1 MTMRNFTVTP
11 ESWPLEGE
19 FIISKGA
26 CTAAEI
32 VVVEIADEDG
42 FVGRGECERTDKF
55 EPGYPDVVTAIEAM
69 RSPIETGVEREE
81 LQSLMPSGSA
91 RNAID
96 CALWDLAA
104 KRADIAAWKLA
115 GAPEPEPCL
124 TVLTISL
131 GSPEIMARDAAR
143 AAGRVILKLKLG
155 GEGDIERVAAVREAV
170 PKMRLTLDAN
180 EAWTPEML
188 PRYLDALAPYCIEFI
203 EQPLPIA
210 EDHCLDGIA
219 RPIPIAADESV
230 RDLESLEAM
239 VGRYD
244 IINIKLDKTGGL
256 TEALAL
262 AEAGRAAGLDIML
275 GCNLGT
281 SLAMAPAM
289 LLTKTARM
297 VDLDGP
303 LLLAEDRKP
312 GLRFEGS
319 LIHPPEPELW
329 G

>member
-1 MTMRNFTVTP
+1 MRIFTVTP
-11 ESWPLEGE
+11 ESWPVDGE

-26 CTAAEI
+26 CTSAEI
-32 VVVEIADEDG
+32 IVVEIEEDG
-42 FVGRGECERTDKF
+42 VVGRGECERTDKF
-55 EPGYPDVVTAIEAM
+55 EDGYPDVFAAVEAM
-69 RSPIETGVEREE
+69 RPAIESGVGAKE
-81 LQSLMPSGSA
+81 LQGLMPSGSA

-104 KRADIAAWKLA
+104 KQAGVPAWRFADVA
-115 GAPEPEPCL
+115 EPEPCL

-131 GSPEIMARDAAR
+131 GTPEVMARDAAR
-143 AAGRVILKLKLG
+143 AAKREILKLKLG
-155 GEGDIERVAAVREAV
+155 GEGDIERVAAVRAAV
-170 PKMRLTLDAN
+170 PHMRLTVDAN
-180 EAWTPEML
+180 EAWTPDML
-188 PRYLDALAPYCIEFI
+188 PRYLDALAPLCIEFV
-203 EQPLPIA
+203 EQPLPVGA
-210 EDHCLDGIA
+210 GHHLDGLERA
-219 RPIPIAADESV
+219 IPIAADESV
-230 RDLESLEAM
+230 RDLSSLEAV

-289 LLTKTARM
+289 LLTKGARM

-303 LLLAEDRKP
+303 LLLTRDRVP

>member
-1 MTMRNFTVTP
+1 MRRLSITP
-11 ESWPLEGE
+11 ESWPVDGE

-26 CTAAEI
+26 CTTAEI
-32 VVVEIADEDG
+32 VVVEISEDG
-42 FVGRGECERTDKF
+42 VTGRGECERTDRY
-55 EPGYPDVVTAIEAM
+55 EPGYANVVAAIEAA
-69 RSPIETGVEREE
+69 RPAIEAGVGREE
-81 LQSLMPSGSA
+81 LQSSMPSGSA
-91 RNAID
+91 RNALD
-96 CALWDLAA
+96 CALWDLEA
-104 KRADIAAWKLA
+104 KRAGVTAWQLA
-115 GAPEPEPCL
+115 GVPEPEPCL

-131 GSPEIMARDAAR
+131 GSPEIMARDAAK
-143 AAGRVILKLKLG
+143 AADREVLKLKLG
-155 GEGDIERVAAVREAV
+155 GEGDIERVAAVRAAV
-170 PKMRLTLDAN
+170 PKMRLTVDAN

-188 PRYLDALAPYCIEFI
+188 PRYLDALAPLGIEFV

-210 EDHCLDGIA
+210 EGHHLDGLA
-219 RPIPIAADESV
+219 RSIPIAADESV
-230 RDLESLEAM
+230 RDLKSLEAV
-239 VGRYD
+239 VGRFD

-289 LLTKTARM
+289 LLTNDTRM

-303 LLLAEDRKP
+303 LLLTKDRVP
-312 GLRFEGS
+312 GLRYEGS
-319 LIHPPEPELW
+319 LIHPPETALW